1 MIMEYITAQS
11 PGTKSLVWPQLDAI
25 LTWLKFWTITQASP
39 WRSNIINCDPKNI
52 WIILLDL
59 VQLILDTVLLA
70 YNVWVMWAESKL
82 DLPNGWKLAQ
92 GRRVSKS
99 MLEQTLQSLSWSLD
113 ASWIL
118 TWSKWSS
125 GDVGQAC
132 GGLYAH
138 HTKWLGR
145 KGGSRVSYSLSPHIH
160 SCYSFPASLFTE
172 SGRRW
177 DELDWI
183 LALTCTIHCQT
194 SLPGHYDWWLCRK
207 NQITSVRVCNIS
219 QRDFIS
225 LHFKL
230 VIST

>member
-59 VQLILDTVLLA
+59 VQLIQDTALLA

-99 MLEQTLQSLSWSLD
+99 MLEQTLQSPSWSLD

-118 TWSKWSS
+118 TSKWSI

-138 HTKWLGR
+138 KMTRKKRRISCFLQFKSSHTFLLFLPHSSQGQ
-145 KGGSRVSYSLSPHIH
+145 GGDEMSS
-160 SCYSFPASLFTE
+160 TE
-172 SGRRW
+172 SYLNPNMYNTLSNIITR
-177 DELDWI
+177 
-183 LALTCTIHCQT
+183 
-194 SLPGHYDWWLCRK
+194 HYDWLLCRK